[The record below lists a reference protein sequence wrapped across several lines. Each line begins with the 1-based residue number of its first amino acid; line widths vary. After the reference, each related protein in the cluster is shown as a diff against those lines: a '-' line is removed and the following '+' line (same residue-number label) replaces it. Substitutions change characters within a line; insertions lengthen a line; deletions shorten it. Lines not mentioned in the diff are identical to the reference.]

1 MRRQTGLGMLH
12 GRNGRP
18 QGSSPLL
25 QAGEDPPHSKAERAH
40 MSAEQQQVL
49 LQQAALVSKNSVP
62 KQRQAPR
69 QMSLQPSSELLQGA
83 PSNASE
89 RLTEYSI
96 KGQMGHAA

>member
-1 MRRQTGLGMLH
+1 MRRQTGLGVLH

-18 QGSSPLL
+18 QGSSALL
-25 QAGEDPPHSKAERAH
+25 QAGEDPPHSKAEHAH

-49 LQQAALVSKNSVP
+49 LQQA
-62 KQRQAPR
+62 QAPR

-96 KGQMGHAA
+96 KGQIGHAA

>member
-1 MRRQTGLGMLH
+1 
-12 GRNGRP
+12 
-18 QGSSPLL
+18 
-25 QAGEDPPHSKAERAH
+25 

-49 LQQAALVSKNSVP
+49 LQEAALASKDPVP

-96 KGQMGHAA
+96 KGQMGHGA